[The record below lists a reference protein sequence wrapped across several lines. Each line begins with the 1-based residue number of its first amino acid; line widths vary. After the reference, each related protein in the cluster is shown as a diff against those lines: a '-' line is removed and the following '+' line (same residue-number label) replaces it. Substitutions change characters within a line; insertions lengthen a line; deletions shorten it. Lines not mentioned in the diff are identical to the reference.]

1 MITAPTTAPAAGI
14 SANPVEMVL
23 SHVANVRQNGTGW
36 NGSCPA
42 CGDTDHHLH
51 IANGDDGRVL
61 MNCKHGCDFRQI
73 VAALGL
79 TEADLFPRRTAP
91 VSNADPIESLA
102 RLRGWTPESIKA
114 MGGEASGS
122 CVKWP
127 VVDRNGKITGRKS
140 RRGDG
145 RPFANGKKTL
155 TGKGEHSGL
164 HVPKQWHG
172 DGPLLIVEG
181 IADACAAS
189 SHGWTGDIVATDGA
203 NIVKAAR
210 LA

>member
-1 MITAPTTAPAAGI
+1 MNAAD
-14 SANPVEMVL
+14 PVEMVL

-61 MNCKHGCDFRQI
+61 LDCKHGCDIRQI
-73 VAALGL
+73 VAALQL
-79 TEADLFPRRTAP
+79 TQADLFPRRTAP
-91 VSNADPIESLA
+91 AVNADPIESLA
-102 RLRGWTPESIKA
+102 RLRGWKLEAIIA
-114 MGGEASGS
+114 MGGEVSGS

-127 VVDRNGKITGRKS
+127 MYDRSMKIIGHKVRH
-140 RRGDG
+140 GDG
-145 RPFANGKKTL
+145 TPFANGKKTL
-155 TGKGEHSGL
+155 TAKGEKSGL
-164 HVPKQWHG
+164 HIPKQWHG